1 MICKKAAQYVSF
13 RSTNDYKLTDPPFF
27 PFLLILFKCVFI
39 FAKEN
44 MPLHNEEIHFSTD
57 LKSNL
62 KIFHTQKQIKYT
74 HNSSYISSN
83 KRKKFEK
90 FKKNCNV
97 YAVHV

>member
-27 PFLLILFKCVFI
+27 PFLLIL